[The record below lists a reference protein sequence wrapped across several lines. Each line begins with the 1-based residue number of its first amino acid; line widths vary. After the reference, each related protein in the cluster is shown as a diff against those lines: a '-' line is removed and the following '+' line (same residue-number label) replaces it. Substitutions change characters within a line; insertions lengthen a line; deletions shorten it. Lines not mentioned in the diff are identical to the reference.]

1 MSENKNHDFEDF
13 AVDYI
18 NVIRYT
24 RDAWDAFFPDDA
36 SEWKYVSNPN
46 SVLDFIDVQ
55 QKLMEDNLG
64 YANEDIP
71 IKIVTIDDEYF
82 KWLGENED
90 SSTTRLEY
98 CNSIDEYKAMEL
110 AKKHDMQYSYTA
122 CFFPLILLP
131 DDLESS
137 KKRLTR
143 QTQEAF
149 QKYIKT
155 ITPALDV
162 YVAPFLVDF
171 RMIEEAEDDII
182 EIAKIEFDGGKAPIP
197 EKFKK
202 VVIGE
207 EPFLM
212 CGIPIVF
219 KEVHDTMVFVP
230 SEIYSDEMIRVRA
243 LNNITMSE
251 DFFEAFDITS
261 INPFI
266 ESHLPKMIHD
276 DLEMNE
282 ESDSFFDFWV
292 AVWDVPGFV
301 EEISAALHA
310 EAEKQAKEERKKR
323 KKRKGLFGL
332 NRNIPVEEDEDEDD
346 GGIA

>member
-1 MSENKNHDFEDF
+1 MSKDKNPDFESF
-13 AVDYI
+13 TVDYI

-24 RDAWDAFFPDDA
+24 RDAWDKFFPED
-36 SEWKYVSNPN
+36 SEEWKYVSNPN

-82 KWLGENED
+82 DWLGDRED
-90 SSTTRLEY
+90 STSTRLEY
-98 CNSIDEYKAMEL
+98 CDSIDAEKAMEL
-110 AKKHDMQYSYTA
+110 AEKYDMQYSYTA

-131 DDLESS
+131 DDLENA

-143 QTQEAF
+143 KTQEEF
-149 QKYIKT
+149 EKYIKT
-155 ITPALDV
+155 ITPDLDV
-162 YVAPFLVDF
+162 FVAPFLVDF
-171 RMIEEAEDDII
+171 RKIEDSEDEII
-182 EIAKIEFDGGKAPIP
+182 EIAKMEFEGSKAPVP
-197 EKFKK
+197 EKFKR
-202 VVIGE
+202 VDIGD
-207 EPFLM
+207 EPFVV

-219 KEVHDTMVFVP
+219 KEVHDTMIFVP
-230 SEIYSDEMIRVRA
+230 NEIYSDDMIRIRA

-251 DFFEAFDITS
+251 DFFEAFDIDE
-261 INPFI
+261 IKPFV

-276 DLEMNE
+276 DFEMNE
-282 ESDSFFDFWV
+282 ESNSFFDFWV
-292 AVWDVPGFV
+292 AVWDIPGFV
-301 EEISAALHA
+301 EEISAALHE
-310 EAEKQAKEERKKR
+310 EAERQEKEARKKR

-332 NRNIPVEEDEDEDD
+332 NRNIPVEEDDEDD